1 MNKYEVDAY
10 IYDKKIGTLLLQDGI
25 VYFEYDKKFKIT
37 NLNISP
43 LKLPLSLNGVYTNN
57 DDSYFEQLP
66 GVFHD
71 SLPDKFGTKIIQRYF
86 ESKGISSYELNPIQ
100 KLMFVADKSIG
111 AITYKPSLNIS
122 NIIHNELIELNQFYN
137 NAKKV
142 IQGDNIEVVDEMLH
156 FMDSTASA
164 GGARAKAVIA
174 YNKNTKEMVSGL
186 NDNLPNNFEHYLI
199 KFDIQNE
206 KGFSSDFTKLEYIY
220 MLMAKEV
227 GIDIPNIELLKHG
240 NLYHFLIKRFDRVK
254 NKRIHLHS
262 VAGLTHS
269 NFNLPMHYSY
279 DELFRL
285 TRYLTGS
292 QNDVF
297 EQYKR
302 MVFNIIGRN
311 QDDHAKNFSFMMDEN
326 GQWSISPAYDIT
338 YANGVGYTKN
348 HQLSLLGKVN
358 NFTIDNLLSIAK
370 IHSIKKEDALDI
382 INKTQNIF
390 KTFEK
395 RANQYN
401 ISQKFINEITKNI
414 RNFEI

>member
-1 MNKYEVDAY
+1 VNKYEVDAY
-10 IYDKKIGTLLLQDGI
+10 IYDKKIGTLLLKDGI
-25 VYFEYDKKFKIT
+25 IYFEYHKEFKNT
-37 NLNISP
+37 NLDISP
-43 LKLPLSLNGVYTNN
+43 LKLPLSLNGIYTNN
-57 DDSYFEQLP
+57 DDKYFEQLP

-86 ESKGISSYELNPIQ
+86 ESKGISSYALNPIQ
-100 KLMFVADKSIG
+100 KLMFVGDKSIG

-122 NIIHNELIELNQFYN
+122 NTTYNELIELNEFYN

-142 IQGDNIEVVDEMLH
+142 IQGNSIEVVDEMLH
-156 FMDSTASA
+156 FMDSAASV

-174 YNKNTKEMVSGL
+174 YNKNTKEIKSGL

-206 KGFSSDFTKLEYIY
+206 KGYSSDYTKLEYIY
-220 MLMAKEV
+220 MSMAKEV
-227 GIDIPNIELLKHG
+227 GINIPDIELLQHG
-240 NLYHFLIKRFDRVK
+240 NLSHFLIKRFDRIN

-262 VAGLTHS
+262 VAGLTHT

-292 QNDVF
+292 QSDVI
-297 EQYKR
+297 EQYRR

-311 QDDHAKNFSFMMDEN
+311 QDDHAKNFSFMMNED
-326 GQWSISPAYDIT
+326 GQWSITPAYDIT
-338 YANGVGYTKN
+338 YANGAGYTKN

-358 NFTIDNLLSIAK
+358 NFTIEDLLNIAK
-370 IHSIKKEDALDI
+370 IHSIKEVDAIDI
-382 INKTQNIF
+382 VKKTQNIF
-390 KTFEK
+390 STFEK
-395 RANQYN
+395 KAKEYKINQV
-401 ISQKFINEITKNI
+401 FIDEINKNI
-414 RNFEI
+414 RRFK

>member
-10 IYDKKIGTLLLQDGI
+10 IFDKKIGTLLLKDGI
-25 VYFEYDKKFKIT
+25 IYFEYHKEFKNT
-37 NLNISP
+37 NLDISP
-43 LKLPLSLNGVYTNN
+43 LKLPLSLNGIYTNN
-57 DDSYFEQLP
+57 DDKYFEQLP

-71 SLPDKFGTKIIQRYF
+71 SLPDKFGTKIIQIYF

-100 KLMFVADKSIG
+100 KLMFVGDKSIG

-122 NIIHNELIELNQFYN
+122 NTTYNELIELNEFYN

-142 IQGDNIEVVDEMLH
+142 IQGNSIEVVDEMLH
-156 FMDSTASA
+156 FMDSAASV

-174 YNKNTKEMVSGL
+174 YNKNTKEIKSGL

-206 KGFSSDFTKLEYIY
+206 KGYSSDYTKLEYIY
-220 MLMAKEV
+220 MSMAKEV
-227 GIDIPNIELLKHG
+227 GINIPDIELLQHG
-240 NLYHFLIKRFDRVK
+240 NLSHFLIKRFDRIN

-262 VAGLTHS
+262 VAGLTHT

-292 QNDVF
+292 QSDVI
-297 EQYKR
+297 EQYRR

-311 QDDHAKNFSFMMDEN
+311 QDDHAKNFSFMMNED
-326 GQWSISPAYDIT
+326 GQWSITPAYDIT
-338 YANGVGYTKN
+338 YANGAGYTKN

-358 NFTIDNLLSIAK
+358 NFTIEDLLNIAK
-370 IHSIKKEDALDI
+370 IHSIKEVDAIDI
-382 INKTQNIF
+382 VKKTQSIF
-390 KTFEK
+390 SIFEK
-395 RANQYN
+395 KAKEYKINQV
-401 ISQKFINEITKNI
+401 FIDEINKNI
-414 RNFEI
+414 RRFK

>member
-1 MNKYEVDAY
+1 MIKYEVYAY
-10 IYDKKIGTLLLQDGI
+10 IYDKKIGTLLLKDGI
-25 VYFEYDKKFKIT
+25 IYFEYDKKFKYT
-37 NLNISP
+37 NLDISP
-43 LKLPLSLNGVYTNN
+43 LKLSLSINGVYTNM
-57 DDSYFEQLP
+57 DDTYFEQLP

-86 ESKGISSYELNPIQ
+86 ESKGISAYELNPIQ
-100 KLMFVADKSIG
+100 KLMFVGDKSIG

-122 NIIHNELIELNQFYN
+122 NSTHNELIELNEFYN

-142 IQGDNIEVVDEMLH
+142 IQGESIEVVDEMLH
-156 FMDSTASA
+156 FMDSAASA

-174 YNKNTKEMVSGL
+174 YNKNSKEIISGL

-206 KGFSSDFTKLEYIY
+206 KGFSSDYAKLEYIY
-220 MLMAKEV
+220 MSMAKEV
-227 GIDIPNIELLKHG
+227 GINVPDIELLQHG
-240 NLYHFLIKRFDRVK
+240 NLSHFLIKRFDRIN
-254 NKRIHLHS
+254 NKRVHLHS

-292 QNDVF
+292 QQDVI
-297 EQYKR
+297 EQFRR

-311 QDDHAKNFSFMMDEN
+311 QDDHAKNFSFMMNED
-326 GQWSISPAYDIT
+326 GQWSITPVYDIT

-358 NFTIDNLLSIAK
+358 NFTINDLLNTAK
-370 IHSIKKEDALDI
+370 IQSIKEIDAIDI
-382 INKTQNIF
+382 INKTQNVF
-390 KTFEK
+390 SAFEK
-395 RANQYN
+395 EAKEYKINQAFIDE
-401 ISQKFINEITKNI
+401 ISKNI
-414 RNFEI
+414 RIFN